1 MIDIIA
7 LLLIV
12 VSILFCLYLVLFNKR
27 LDDIIHECDVT
38 PFGRH
43 ITVDGH
49 DIFINCTH
57 GFTSWYGWIRLNG
70 EDVYKDGSW
79 LSYVSKD
86 IRKFIIKAI
95 KEHREYV
102 LDVNRK
108 ALEEKRDKI
117 NNMMN
122 KGEKE

>member
-1 MIDIIA
+1 MIEVFVI
-7 LLLIV
+7 LIMFA
-12 VSILFCLYLVLFNKR
+12 SLFYLCWFLFHKR
-27 LDDIIHECDVT
+27 LDYLIAECRVT

-43 ITVDGH
+43 ITVDGN

-95 KEHREYV
+95 KEHRQYV